1 MSLKKDNY
9 KSSDKK
15 IMNFA
20 INLAENNKYFTGTNP
35 SVGCVIVKNN
45 KILSFAT
52 TNYGGRPHAESIALN
67 KNKYNKGASLYS
79 TLEPCS
85 HHGLTPPCTNV
96 IIKKKVKRVYY
107 SIEDKDLRTF
117 NKAKKILKSK
127 KVVTKSGLQKRNVKD
142 LYNEYNYIRLNKAPY
157 IIGKIASSSN
167 LNILRNNSPITNEHS
182 RNVSHILRFQNHA
195 ILTSY
200 KTINTDNPKLNCRLN
215 GLEKFSPTVVVIDK
229 NLKIKNN
236 SYVIKNSTKTKLII
250 FHCSKNISKIRSLKN
265 RGVKL
270 IYENVNNSQ
279 NFNLRKISQK
289 LFALGLHRILVETG
303 KDLMTN
309 FLDENLLNEFYFF
322 KSDKIISNKDKIN
335 ISSLVKM
342 INKKY
347 KNKKKINT
355 YLDKDTLTQY
365 Y

>member
-1 MSLKKDNY
+1 MSSKKDKSNNLDNY
-9 KSSDKK
+9 FMS
-15 IMNFA
+15 IAM
-20 INLAENNKYFTGTNP
+20 NLAKERIGLTGLNP

-67 KNKYNKGASLYS
+67 KNKYNKGTSLYS

-85 HHGLTPPCTNV
+85 HHGQTPPCTNA
-96 IIKKKVKRVYY
+96 IIKNKVKKVYY

-117 NKAKKILKSK
+117 NKTKKILKSK
-127 KVVTKSGLQKRNVKD
+127 KIVVKSGLQKRNCKN
-142 LYNEYNYIRLNKAPY
+142 LYNEYNYIRSNKAPY
-157 IIGKIASSSN
+157 IIGKIASSLN
-167 LNILRNNSPITNEHS
+167 FNILKNNSPITNEHS
-182 RNVSHILRFQNHA
+182 RNVSHILRFQNDA

-229 NLKIKNN
+229 NLKIKIN
-236 SYVIKNSTKTKLII
+236 SYIIKNSKKSKLII
-250 FHCSKNISKIRSLKN
+250 IHSSKNISKIKLLKN

-270 IYENVNNSQ
+270 IYQKLENNS
-279 NFNLRKISQK
+279 NFNLREITQT
-289 LFALGLHRILVETG
+289 LYDLELHRLLIEAG
-303 KDLMTN
+303 KNLMTN
-309 FLDENLLNEFYFF
+309 FLNENLLNEFYLF
-322 KSDKIISNKDKIN
+322 KSDKIISKRDKIN

-355 YLDKDTLTQY
+355 YLDKDILTHY